1 MKKLILWDLDGTLI
15 DTLEDLAEAV
25 NYALKLRGLPLHTV
39 DAYRKMVGHGVRN
52 LVQQALEASLREQP
66 GHAGEDGGPN
76 RVPPAEVDTALAGFK
91 AYYQAHIDVHTR
103 PYPGMPELLTE
114 LQAKGVKMGVA
125 SNKFQEGTEHLIKE
139 FFPDIPFVAILGNR
153 PGYPLKPDPKI
164 VEEVLSQGGIG
175 PEDAVMVGDSPTD
188 MRTAANGGI
197 EAIAVS
203 WGYRTQEELAGN
215 RMVNSVEELRKQ
227 LLGFY
232 VSDPLSTPPTPF
244 KTKLQQLVYKTFA
257 AKQIPFTRVDTDP
270 GITMEDCQH
279 IDAKIGIHIVKT
291 IFLCNRQQ
299 TEFYLYVTSDD
310 KPFVTRDFC
319 GALGIPRVSFASA
332 DKLWD
337 LTGVRV
343 GATTILSA
351 ILPEAAN
358 VHLVMD
364 KRLADAE
371 WFACTDG
378 TPTCFVKIRT
388 QDLLDKYLEGKT
400 LTLIG

>member
-1 MKKLILWDLDGTLI
+1 MKRLILWDLDGTLI

-25 NYALKLRGLPLHTV
+25 NHALRLRGLPLHGV
-39 DAYRKMVGHGVRN
+39 DKYRQMVGHGVRN
-52 LVQQALEASLREQP
+52 LVMQALEASAQEINDQL
-66 GHAGEDGGPN
+66 
-76 RVPPAEVDTALAGFK
+76 VDEALADFK
-91 AYYQAHIDVHTR
+91 EYYQAHIDVHTR
-103 PYPGMPELLTE
+103 PYPGMPELLSE
-114 LQAKGVKMGVA
+114 LQAKGIKMAVA
-125 SNKFQEGTEHLIKE
+125 SNKFQEGTEYLIKE
-139 FFPDIPFVAILGNR
+139 FFPDIQFVAILGNR
-153 PGYPLKPDPKI
+153 PGYPLKPEPAI
-164 VEEVLSQGGIG
+164 VQEVLSKGNIG

-203 WGYRTQEELAGN
+203 WGYRSKEELAGN
-215 RMVNSVEELRKQ
+215 RIVDTVEELGK
-227 LLGFY
+227 LLKGFY
-232 VSDPLSTPPTPF
+232 VSDPIKTPPEQFQT
-244 KTKLQQLVYKTFA
+244 TLQQLVYETFK
-257 AKQIPFTRVDTDP
+257 AKGINFTRVDTDP
-270 GITMEDCQH
+270 GITMEDCQN
-279 IDAKIGIHIVKT
+279 IDAKIGVHIVKT

-332 DKLWD
+332 DKLWE

-351 ILPEAAN
+351 VLPETAN

-364 KRLADAE
+364 AALAEAE

-388 QDLLDKYLEGKT
+388 RDLLDKYLEGRK
-400 LTLIG
+400 LTTI

>member
-1 MKKLILWDLDGTLI
+1 MKRLILWDLDGTLI

-25 NYALKLRGLPLHTV
+25 NHALRLRELPLHGL
-39 DAYRKMVGHGVRN
+39 DEYRKMVGHGVRN
-52 LVQQALEASLREQP
+52 LVKQALEASLQEIN
-66 GHAGEDGGPN
+66 DKL
-76 RVPPAEVDTALAGFK
+76 VDEALADFK
-91 AYYQAHIDVHTR
+91 EYYQAHIDVHTR

-114 LQAKGVKMGVA
+114 LQDKGIKMAVA
-125 SNKFQEGTEHLIKE
+125 SNKFQEGTEYLIKE
-139 FFPDIPFVAILGNR
+139 FFPDIQFVAILGNR
-153 PGYPLKPDPKI
+153 PGYPLKPEPAI
-164 VEEVLSQGGIG
+164 VEEVLSKGSIG

-203 WGYRTQEELAGN
+203 WGYRTKEELAGN
-215 RMVNSVEELRKQ
+215 RIVDTVEELGK
-227 LLGFY
+227 LLEGFY
-232 VSDPLSTPPTPF
+232 VGDPISTPPEQFQT
-244 KTKLQQLVYKTFA
+244 TLQQLVYETFK
-257 AKQIPFTRVDTDP
+257 AKGINFTRVDTDP
-270 GITMEDCQH
+270 GITMEDCQN
-279 IDAKIGIHIVKT
+279 IDAKIGVHIVKT

-332 DKLWD
+332 DKLWE

-351 ILPEAAN
+351 VLPEAAN

-364 KRLADAE
+364 AALAEAE

-378 TPTCFVKIRT
+378 TPTCFVKILTR
-388 QDLLDKYLEGKT
+388 DLLEKYLEGRK
-400 LTLIG
+400 LTTI